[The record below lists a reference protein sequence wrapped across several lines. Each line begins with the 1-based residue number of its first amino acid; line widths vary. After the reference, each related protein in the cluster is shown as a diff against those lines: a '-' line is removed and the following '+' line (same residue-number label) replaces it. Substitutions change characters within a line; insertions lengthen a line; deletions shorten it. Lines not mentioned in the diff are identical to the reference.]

1 MVTSYF
7 DNMFIFRNI
16 KMSNFE
22 TINRF
27 KYQILDWF
35 FQRGN
40 RKKHQPSTKKWQT
53 KNMVVV
59 SIWRGSMTHFKND
72 LTISMPETCYT
83 EQYKSR
89 VLSMRRQDECSRTF
103 MTNWNVRN
111 SSIKN
116 IFPFLSCIIAKCGLV
131 KFGMCW
137 YIIGNRHM
145 E

>member
-1 MVTSYF
+1 MVRIYVQLF
-7 DNMFIFRNI
+7 LRNKI
-16 KMSNFE
+16 RKRN
-22 TINRF
+22 
-27 KYQILDWF
+27 QILDSF
-35 FQRGN
+35 FQHGN
-40 RKKHQPSTKKWQT
+40 RKNINQTQKKWQT

-83 EQYKSR
+83 KQYKSR

-103 MTNWNVRN
+103 MTNWTVRN

-131 KFGMCW
+131 KFGMWW

-145 E
+145 A